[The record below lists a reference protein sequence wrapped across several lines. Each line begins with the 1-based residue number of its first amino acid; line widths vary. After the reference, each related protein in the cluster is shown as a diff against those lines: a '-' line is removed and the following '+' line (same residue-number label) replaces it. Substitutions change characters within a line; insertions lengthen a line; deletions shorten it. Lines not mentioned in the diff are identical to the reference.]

1 MCGKLVSCLTLIGI
15 AIACDS
21 TRAEVPDEFLETPLA
36 TAFGEPPTIANPML
50 APDGSRLLFLGQN
63 PLGISMLLSVDFEG
77 GAVDTVLEPIE
88 DGYDILWCRF
98 ANETRVLCDM
108 RRVGLPNETTDYHR
122 YVAVNADGTEL
133 RAMPPRLGCQWHDH
147 VRDQPFVDWVPDD
160 PEQILLLCPMSAVGP
175 TGDGGGPKLLDI
187 YRGRIGETRG
197 ADDVGGP
204 RTQTLSQSGR
214 QMVLII
220 NERLGPGTI
229 GRGQRLYANG
239 HGVASHYRGRQDN
252 VDRWFAWDGDR
263 RWHEFLSV
271 DPLVFES
278 PFRPAGY
285 GSDLDRLFNIAW
297 DAEALAWGLYR
308 QTLMGEESARVN
320 ERVFSRAGV
329 DIELVDT
336 MGPHQRV
343 VAAAFLEGS
352 PRRAIVDPRVAEVYQ
367 SVAALLPDIEVE
379 IVDESW
385 DQNRYL
391 IRTRVPNRAP
401 NLMLVDMENETV
413 EPIVPEY
420 AHLVDVELAATT
432 FVEFES
438 STGGSITGN
447 LTLPRDRDGPVP
459 AVILPRSEP
468 RHEALAD
475 PHYLVQFLAANGYA
489 VFRVNNRVEEAYGR
503 GWVAERA
510 IAGWSQSADDI
521 NDAAGFLIEQGIAAP
536 GLICGAGKDYGAYV
550 ALITAIKYPE
560 LFGCI
565 VSIAGVTHPPD
576 TPGGILLTGRG
587 DRDQLAEA
595 SPGRRV
601 AELEAPVLMFHGWG
615 DTDVDVAEHSLRFAT
630 EAETA
635 GKGVT
640 FIEYPYANHEIRQR
654 QYRIDMLAR
663 IRGFLA
669 EHIGPEL
676 RDEEKIDAVAR

>member
-1 MCGKLVSCLTLIGI
+1 MCHKGLGFVVLVGVVSQSSFS
-15 AIACDS
+15 A
-21 TRAEVPDEFLETPLA
+21 VPGEFLETPLA
-36 TAFGEPPTIANPML
+36 ATFGEPPTIANPML
-50 APDGSRLLFLGQN
+50 APDGSRLLFMGQN
-63 PLGISMLLSVDFEG
+63 PLGISMLLALDFED
-77 GAVDTVLEPIE
+77 GAIDVVMEPIE

-108 RRVGLPNETTDYHR
+108 RRVGQPNETADYHR

-160 PEQILLLCPMSAVGP
+160 PEQIFLLCPPGALA
-175 TGDGGGPKLLDI
+175 GPKLLDI
-187 YRGRIGETRG
+187 YRGRDRETRG
-197 ADDVGGP
+197 AGEVGGP
-204 RTQTLSQSGR
+204 RTHRIGEWVQILG
-214 QMVLII
+214 
-220 NERLGPGTI
+220 ERPGDFP
-229 GRGQRLYANG
+229 RGQVLYANG
-239 HGVASHYRGRQDN
+239 HGLASHYRGRQDE
-252 VDRWFAWDGDR
+252 VDRWFAWDDEASWR
-263 RWHEFLSV
+263 EILTV
-271 DPLVFES
+271 DPLAFES

-297 DAEALAWGLYR
+297 DAEAEVWGLYR
-308 QTLMGEESARVN
+308 QTLLGEESARVN
-320 ERVFSRAGV
+320 ERVFSRVGV

-367 SVAALLPDIEVE
+367 SVAALLPDVEVE

-391 IRTRVPNRAP
+391 IRTRAPNWAP

-475 PHYLVQFLAANGYA
+475 PHYLVQFLAASGYA
-489 VFRVNNRVEEAYGR
+489 VLRVNNRVEEAYGR

-510 IAGWSQSADDI
+510 IAGWSQSADDV
-521 NDAAGFLIEQGIAAP
+521 NDAAAFLIENDISAP

-550 ALITAIKYPE
+550 ALMSAIKYPE
-560 LFGCI
+560 RFGCV

-576 TPGGILLTGRG
+576 TPGGIVLTARR
-587 DRDQLAEA
+587 DRDRLAEA
-595 SPGRRV
+595 SPVRRV

-635 GKGVT
+635 GKDVT
-640 FIEYPYANHEIRQR
+640 FIEYPYANQEIRQR
-654 QYRIDMLAR
+654 QYRIDMLTR

-669 EHIGPEL
+669 ESIGPPL
-676 RDEEKIDAVAR
+676 SDEESAGNVADWRAVSVEGQ